1 MMASPYPDMQA
12 LANGEFK
19 VAGEPMACS
28 IVQGGP
34 ALRFLSMNVY
44 DYIVDGM
51 SSVQSERWSSLLRD
65 DALKQS
71 IERVSFSFTL

>member
-1 MMASPYPDMQA
+1 
-12 LANGEFK
+12 
-19 VAGEPMACS
+19 MACS

-34 ALRFLSMNVY
+34 APRFLSMNVY